1 METTTQQSSIQR
13 MDIHQTVTDTIIR
26 QLESGTVPWHQPWT
40 GGNTT
45 ALQIPQNKTT
55 GKQYRGINILLLWT
69 AMQNKKLTTHEWAS
83 FKQWQ
88 AKGETIRKGE
98 KGTMIVYYDTL
109 EVEQDN
115 ELKKIP
121 FLKYSLVFNR
131 SQLVNYQPDDI
142 TTPTA
147 TSIVERIAAAD
158 TFVHNTNAVI
168 QHHDGGA
175 CYIPSSDRVMMPFT
189 DRFIDT
195 PNCTATEGYYAAL
208 MHELTHWTGSK
219 GRLHRNVGKKFG
231 DKYYAEEELVAELGA
246 AFLCAGF
253 GIATPGHEHNA
264 SYIDHWLKV
273 LKENKHAVITAASE
287 ASKAVDYLHGLQN
300 G

>member
-1 METTTQQSSIQR
+1 METIQTTNR
-13 MDIHQTVTDTIIR
+13 TGFDIYQTVTDTIIK
-26 QLESGTVPWHQPWT
+26 QLESGTVPWHQPWV
-40 GGNTT
+40 GGNAT

-55 GKQYRGINILLLWT
+55 GKQYRGINILLLWA
-69 AMQNKKLTTHEWAS
+69 AMQNKKLTTHEWAN

-88 AKGETIRKGE
+88 AKGENIRKGE
-98 KGTMIVYYDTL
+98 KGTMVVYYDIVEREDEG
-109 EVEQDN
+109 EV
-115 ELKKIP
+115 KKIP

-131 SQLVNYQPDDI
+131 SQLVNYQPDDT

-147 TSIVERIAAAD
+147 TSIVERIAVAD
-158 TFVHNTNAVI
+158 NFVHNTNAVI

-195 PNCTATEGYYAAL
+195 PTCTATEGYYAAL
-208 MHELTHWTGSK
+208 MHELTHWTGNK
-219 GRLHRNVGKKFG
+219 DRLNRNGGKKFG

-264 SYIDHWLKV
+264 GYIDHWLKV

-287 ASKAVDYLHGLQN
+287 ASKAVDYLHELQK